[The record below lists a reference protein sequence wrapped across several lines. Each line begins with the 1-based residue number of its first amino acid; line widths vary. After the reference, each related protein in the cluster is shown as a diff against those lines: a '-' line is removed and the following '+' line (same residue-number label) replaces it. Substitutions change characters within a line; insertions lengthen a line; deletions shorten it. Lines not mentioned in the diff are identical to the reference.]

1 MSLFTIDII
10 LNFSIVFA
18 VVIGIFRFKSILKTF
33 YPLVLFVCLG
43 LANEI
48 LSLFL
53 IIKDNSNA
61 VNSNIYVLI
70 EFIILLW
77 QFYKWNNSYFRTC
90 FIAGVIGILVW
101 ITDNVFINS
110 ITDDNSIFRIYYSF
124 VVVFFSI
131 DLLNKSII
139 NEKEN
144 ILKNAVFLACAGF
157 LAYYGL
163 KVLLEVFNS
172 FKIHFNNSFYI
183 KIWLTLSV
191 ANCIANIIYAIAI
204 LCIPKK
210 QEFFLQY

>member
-53 IIKDNSNA
+53 IIKENSYA

-90 FIAGVIGILVW
+90 FITGVIGILVW

-124 VVVFFSI
+124 VIVFFSI
-131 DLLNKSII
+131 DLLNKAII

-172 FKIHFNNSFYI
+172 FKINFNNSFYI

>member
-53 IIKDNSNA
+53 IIKQNSNA
-61 VNSNIYVLI
+61 ANSNIYVLI

-77 QFYKWNNSYFRTC
+77 QFYKWNNSYFQTC

-124 VVVFFSI
+124 VIVFFSI
-131 DLLNKSII
+131 DLLNKAII

-157 LAYYGL
+157 LTYYGL

-172 FKIHFNNSFYI
+172 FKISFNNSFYI
-183 KIWLTLSV
+183 EIWFTLSV
-191 ANCIANIIYAIAI
+191 ANCISNIIYAIAI